1 MEKQNT
7 KYNNIITF
15 CLSTLMSL
23 GISEILIIS
32 TPQDIGQAAPAANAA
47 APAAGGRRG
56 RPAGAARAPQA
67 APAALVAGGIPVA
80 DIFAAANLTTGY
92 NSLPRGARRR
102 LEMAGAT
109 QVNVRGDRGSSARQ
123 NQLGTSG
130 RVTAAYSINSGGQ
143 QPTKIYLITMA
154 SGRVIASINIQPGN
168 YNYIVTSTGFL
179 IVNNPRQLM
188 TVLQGRNI
196 TEGMKS
202 FIIKNYLSLNP
213 HQLDEVKAMLKT
225 RTSNKKN

>member
-1 MEKQNT
+1 M
-7 KYNNIITF
+7 
-15 CLSTLMSL
+15 
-23 GISEILIIS
+23 
-32 TPQDIGQAAPAANAA
+32 
-47 APAAGGRRG
+47 
-56 RPAGAARAPQA
+56 
-67 APAALVAGGIPVA
+67 A
-80 DIFAAANLTTGY
+80 D
-92 NSLPRGARRR
+92 
-102 LEMAGAT
+102 AT

-123 NQLGTSG
+123 NQLGNSG

-154 SGRVIASINIQPGN
+154 SGTTIASINIQPGN

-225 RTSNKKN
+225 HTSNKKN